1 LKLIYFDKYL
11 ITENYSQKTLYILY
25 IIIFLKII
33 ILINKI
39 AKNNVKILILHYIKM
54 TLDIDIVFINITLNN
69 IINLTNTI
77 IEYKKI
83 INIFIN
89 LYEYLNIM

>member
-1 LKLIYFDKYL
+1 MKLIYFDKYL

>member
-1 LKLIYFDKYL
+1 
-11 ITENYSQKTLYILY
+11 
-25 IIIFLKII
+25 
-33 ILINKI
+33 
-39 AKNNVKILILHYIKM
+39 M